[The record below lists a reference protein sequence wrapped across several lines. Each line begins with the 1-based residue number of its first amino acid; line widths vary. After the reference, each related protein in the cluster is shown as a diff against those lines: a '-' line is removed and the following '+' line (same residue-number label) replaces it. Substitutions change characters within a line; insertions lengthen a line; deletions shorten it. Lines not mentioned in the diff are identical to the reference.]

1 MHVGFEDFNSW
12 LSYAWPHASIETGR
26 DNVVIGAACMRS
38 KATCWDEQT
47 LISLT
52 DNYTTLWSMRT
63 RQLRPNALYL
73 GMEGVYLWP
82 YIIVADYI
90 ILKKNINAL
99 AKIEKSQPEL
109 FASPNQSPIQP
120 HGHTATAPI
129 PNLRSARGRGKTRRP
144 RPPITAWPNPEHPP
158 LLFSPL
164 FLILHGSLPLHPLF
178 SKALSP
184 SRHRYY

>member
-47 LISLT
+47 LIDLT

-73 GMEGVYLWP
+73 RMEGVYLWP

-109 FASPNQSPIQP
+109 FPSPNRSV
-120 HGHTATAPI
+120 G
-129 PNLRSARGRGKTRRP
+129 PNLRSNRTVTRPQLPFRISDPHGVEVRLDDRVRQSPRGQIPST
-144 RPPITAWPNPEHPP
+144 
-158 LLFSPL
+158 
-164 FLILHGSLPLHPLF
+164 PLF
-178 SKALSP
+178 SSP
-184 SRHRYY
+184 HCF